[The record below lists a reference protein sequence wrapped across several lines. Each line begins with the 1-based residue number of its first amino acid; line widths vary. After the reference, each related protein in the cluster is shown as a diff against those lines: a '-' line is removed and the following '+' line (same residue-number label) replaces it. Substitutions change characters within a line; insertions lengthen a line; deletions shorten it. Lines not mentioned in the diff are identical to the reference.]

1 MEGHVRPLLPVAH
14 ALAGAGH
21 DVRVATGAGFHERV
35 RQAGLV
41 PVLAG
46 SAFEPAFALSER
58 DPRFAEFSLTQPAA
72 ATFSLII
79 APANLVDLE
88 RIVAEWRPD
97 LIVPECNHPA
107 APHVSAAGTA

>member
-58 DPRFAEFSLTQPAA
+58 DPRFAEFPLLNERQQP
-72 ATFSLII
+72 
-79 APANLVDLE
+79 
-88 RIVAEWRPD
+88 
-97 LIVPECNHPA
+97 
-107 APHVSAAGTA
+107 SA